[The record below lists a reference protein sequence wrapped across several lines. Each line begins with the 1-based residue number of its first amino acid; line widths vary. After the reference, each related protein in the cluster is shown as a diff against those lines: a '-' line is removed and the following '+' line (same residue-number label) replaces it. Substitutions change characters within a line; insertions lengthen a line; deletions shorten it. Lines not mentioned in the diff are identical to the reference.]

1 MDIAVRDVLLS
12 PKYGPVTVTAV
23 LFVAVFVVG
32 GLRYT
37 GFFSGQVLLN
47 LFVDNAYLIV
57 LAVGMTFVILTGG
70 IDLVVGAVVALST
83 MIVASLL
90 QAGWPPAV
98 VIPLILVLTSALGLL
113 VGLMI
118 HVFKVQPFI
127 ATLAAMFLA
136 RGLCYVISQSSIS
149 ITDPAFI
156 ALAIDPHPA
165 RRRHVDHAERDHRG
179 ASSWPSR
186 CGCCTRTRFGRT
198 VYAIGGSEQSG
209 MLMGLPVARTK
220 VLVYVIS
227 GFCSGL
233 AGVLFTFYT
242 LSGYPLT
249 AIGTEL
255 DAIAAVV
262 IGGTLLTGGY
272 GFVLGSVL
280 GVLVL
285 GLIQTII
292 TFEGTLS
299 SWWTKIFIGGL
310 LLVFIILQRVL
321 TARRGEGHGAGT
333 MRVRTDS
340 RRGAPEAGAGAD
352 QVSDRRRT
360 DARRDDLRRGAPRR
374 RVAPDRLARAQRP
387 AERATGDA
395 AAGRAGDPAAALR
408 ALAGRS
414 RARHAALAHDRPGR
428 HGPSR
433 LRAVERRAAPRRSR
447 AATPS
452 TPSSR

>member
-1 MDIAVRDVLLS
+1 MTTTTSSPQAPAPVRPVASPTRRWTTAVRRTLLS

-23 LFVAVFVVG
+23 LFTAVFVAG

-70 IDLVVGAVVALST
+70 IDLSVGAVVALST

-90 QAGWPPAV
+90 QAGWAPAV
-98 VIPLILVLTSALGLL
+98 VIPLILVLTSTLGLL

-156 ALAIDPHPA
+156 ALATTRIPL
-165 RRRHVDHAERDHRG
+165 G
-179 ASSWPSR
+179 GTLSITASVIIAILVVAVAVWVLHK
-186 CGCCTRTRFGRT
+186 TRFGRT

-209 MLMGLPVARTK
+209 MLMGLPVSRTK

-310 LLVFIILQRVL
+310 LLVFIILQRAL
-321 TARRGEGHGAGT
+321 TARR
-333 MRVRTDS
+333 R
-340 RRGAPEAGAGAD
+340 
-352 QVSDRRRT
+352 
-360 DARRDDLRRGAPRR
+360 
-374 RVAPDRLARAQRP
+374 
-387 AERATGDA
+387 
-395 AAGRAGDPAAALR
+395 
-408 ALAGRS
+408 
-414 RARHAALAHDRPGR
+414 
-428 HGPSR
+428 
-433 LRAVERRAAPRRSR
+433 
-447 AATPS
+447 
-452 TPSSR
+452 